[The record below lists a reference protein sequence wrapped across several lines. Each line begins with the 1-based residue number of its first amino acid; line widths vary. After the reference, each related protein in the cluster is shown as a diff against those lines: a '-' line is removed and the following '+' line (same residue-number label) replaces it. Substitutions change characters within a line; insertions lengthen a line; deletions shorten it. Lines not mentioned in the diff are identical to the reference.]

1 MKDRT
6 KKRVDASPYT
16 DAIVRTA
23 VNSSNPILINKA
35 LGKVIDLAE
44 LYSPG
49 P

>member
-1 MKDRT
+1 MKQRT
-6 KKRVDASPYT
+6 KRRVDASPYT

-23 VNSSNPILINKA
+23 VNSSNPSLIKKA

-44 LYSPG
+44 LYRPG